1 MDRDDKQLI
10 MDFLN
15 TFTSEGGKRVL
26 EKLSEKCRE
35 NVATYVAND
44 THHTA
49 YFEGM
54 RSVIIYIRLM
64 LAKNPNVVKQ
74 KEARS

>member
-1 MDRDDKQLI
+1 
-10 MDFLN
+10 MDFN
-15 TFTSEGGKRVL
+15 GTFSTPEGERVL
-26 EKLSEKCRE
+26 KNLSDKCRE

-54 RSVIIYIRLM
+54 RSVILYIRAI
-64 LAKNPNVVKQ
+64 LAKDPRKVKQ
-74 KEARS
+74 TETISKGN